1 MRVCVVLGVSPIPPG
16 KDGDELKDN
25 LIQTVKDVN
34 GVTLVSSSIVEEDN
48 KLTQLLSCVTEEASV
63 DEIISV
69 ITNFLKIPGL
79 DHCHEC
85 TCELW
90 GSAPAILHLKPI
102 EGYEFHLFYDNASVF
117 EEWASITMKQ
127 WGIFVQKDLLS
138 SEEVARLREAA
149 MDEIEQTE
157 SLLKLH
163 HPHIKIGQDTMS
175 FKQIASR
182 GYQRFDLLITQSS
195 RVILDVIIPR
205 VVQVLENILGEL
217 DTEVD
222 CDMSV
227 VYSKPGAPDQGW
239 HADGDHQKGANDAGL
254 EVNGW
259 KTILSDPYAL
269 CLFIPLI
276 DLDDTTGYTQFW
288 PASHRN
294 KNLAGFGAFAEIA
307 KATWNGNCTAGSA
320 IWYDYRLMHRGIK
333 NESKSL
339 RPVLQLL
346 FKRKWYVET
355 RNYGTESIVPS

>member
-16 KDGDELKDN
+16 NDGEKIKDS
-25 LIQTVKDVN
+25 LIQTVKDIN
-34 GVTLVSSSIVEEDN
+34 GVTFVSSSIVEEDN
-48 KLTQLLSCVTEEASV
+48 EPTQLLSCVTEEASV
-63 DEIISV
+63 DEMISV
-69 ITNFLKIPGL
+69 LSNLLKT
-79 DHCHEC
+79 HRHEC

-90 GSAPAILHLKPI
+90 GSAPGILHLKPI

-138 SEEVARLREAA
+138 SEEVGQLRKAA
-149 MDEIEQTE
+149 VDEIEQTE
-157 SLLKLH
+157 SLLKLY
-163 HPHIKIGQDTMS
+163 HPHLKIGQDMIS
-175 FKQIASR
+175 FKEIASR
-182 GYQRFDLLITQSS
+182 GHQRFDLLVTQSS
-195 RVILDVIIPR
+195 RVVLDLIIPR
-205 VVQVLENILGEL
+205 VAQVLKNILGEL
-217 DTEVD
+217 DVEVD

-227 VYSKPGAPDQGW
+227 VYSKPGAPNQGW

-259 KTILSDPYAL
+259 KSTLSDPYAL

-294 KNLAGFGAFAEIA
+294 KGLAGFGAFAEIA
-307 KATWNGNCTAGSA
+307 ESTWDGKCTAGTA
-320 IWYDYRLMHRGIK
+320 IWYDYRLMHHGIK
-333 NESKSL
+333 NDSILL

-355 RNYGTESIVPS
+355 RNYGTESLAPL